1 MKSLLVRFGPPDK
14 RNPPAKFPI
23 CTLGGRRIPPPLPLK
38 ACGNSESF
46 TYVETFVYL
55 KVNLE
60 ECLEL
65 CMAKLESVYADKV
78 EHSFS

>member
-60 ECLEL
+60 RMFRIMHSKIRVSL
-65 CMAKLESVYADKV
+65 C
-78 EHSFS
+78 